1 LRYEF
6 RLTWKVM
13 GGKIRPGDTIGF
25 TIGAQ
30 DDDNGDGRDHGLYW
44 SAIAPHCWKDENGWG
59 DVYLQPGK

>member
-1 LRYEF
+1 
-6 RLTWKVM
+6 M